1 MFLLLPHMAK
11 KAKDPNAP
19 KRPLSAYFLFL
30 QNARASIVAAMP
42 AGSKVQD
49 IARAGGERWAALSA
63 DERRPFEDAAKAAKE
78 KYAEAKKAY
87 EEGRSNAAAS
97 NEASEGPDGK
107 LKDVAKK

>member
-1 MFLLLPHMAK
+1 MAK
-11 KAKDPNAP
+11 KVKDPNAP

-30 QNARASIVAAMP
+30 QSARASIVAAMP

-49 IARAGGERWAALSA
+49 VARAGGERWAALSA
-63 DERRPFEDAAKAAKE
+63 DERRPFEDAAKQAKE

-87 EEGRSNAAAS
+87 DEGRSSNAAAS
-97 NEASEGPDGK
+97 DEAQEGADGK